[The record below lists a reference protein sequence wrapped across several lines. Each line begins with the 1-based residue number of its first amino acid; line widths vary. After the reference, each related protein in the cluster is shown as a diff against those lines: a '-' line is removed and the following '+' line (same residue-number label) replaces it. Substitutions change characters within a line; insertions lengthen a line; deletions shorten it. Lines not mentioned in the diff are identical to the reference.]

1 MKRWGNMEKDIY
13 EFLEECELDLVK
25 RLCQT
30 YPELSLGQI
39 EKKVEDFSGGIDKQ
53 IMNN

>member
-1 MKRWGNMEKDIY
+1 MEKDIY
-13 EFLEECELDLVK
+13 DFLEECEFDFVQQ
-25 RLCQT
+25 LCMN

-39 EKKVEDFSGGIDKQ
+39 EKMVEDFSGSIDKQ